1 MWTLRL
7 SVPEASSA
15 RVKTYLWFIFVRN
28 TRCSSWICHA
38 PIIFLFF
45 RFYETISKGVDR
57 EGWTRGGIQP
67 QQAGGFATN
76 NHGSDLGSDP
86 NATETLRTVHPHV
99 GRWHHS
105 GRAVSFSFAPLSHFW
120 CPVPFLLLPSG
131 AFYPLLFYFFRL
143 PSAFVGQSQQL
154 TPSIAILLTIV
165 ALLLFIRQL
174 SPIK

>member
-1 MWTLRL
+1 MN
-7 SVPEASSA
+7 SQIVSA
-15 RVKTYLWFIFVRN
+15 RGKQCQGKDIPLIYICEN
-28 TRCSSWICHA
+28 TSCSSWICHA
-38 PIIFLFF
+38 LIIFLFI

-76 NHGSDLGSDP
+76 NHGTDLGSDP

-105 GRAVSFSFAPLSHFW
+105 GRAVSFSFASLSHFW
-120 CPVPFLLLPSG
+120 CLVPFLLLPSG
-131 AFYPLLFYFFRL
+131 TFYPLLFIFFQCF
-143 PSAFVGQSQQL
+143 PSAIIGQSQQL
-154 TPSIAILLTIV
+154 THSIAILPTIV